1 MTIMDDSGDDFIAW
15 CHFHDQHPDNPA
27 SFEKYVSETTG
38 WDGKQFSLT
47 EDERHWIKRA
57 NETIEWLRL
66 YQNAGQQEFLD
77 SALRSLVGLRPL
89 PGSLTIE

>member
-1 MTIMDDSGDDFIAW
+1 MTLVDDSGPEDFEHWVREA
-15 CHFHDQHPDNPA
+15 
-27 SFEKYVSETTG
+27 TG

-47 EDERHWIKRA
+47 EDERHWITRA

-66 YQNAGQQEFLD
+66 YAHVGNQEFLD
-77 SALRSLVGLRPL
+77 SALRSLNGLRPL